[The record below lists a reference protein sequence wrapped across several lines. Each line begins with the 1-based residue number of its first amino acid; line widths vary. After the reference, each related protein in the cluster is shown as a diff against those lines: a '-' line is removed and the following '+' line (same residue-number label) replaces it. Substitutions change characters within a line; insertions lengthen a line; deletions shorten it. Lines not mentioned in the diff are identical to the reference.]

1 MYNKQQKQ
9 LHKSLKIKSIDIS
22 SIDYKYNKYVNT
34 SEDKSFTF
42 KNKQLKI
49 LQNISTDVNNKLP
62 NDSYL
67 LSLKTISGSY
77 YIAEGI
83 QWLQSKTNIYVQHD
97 NADMQD
103 WLLKTAL
110 DRLEDNIF
118 IDEILSINVHKWSYL
133 SELYAKNGQK
143 LHKLYLHGL
152 YKNAIYASAEN
163 WINLLDK
170 QKFNISNSY
179 NIETIPI
186 YKKIIFAKKKINL
199 EQYTKLIKGN
209 IILVHKSAF
218 DFDGLA
224 TLDFD
229 SFLMH
234 VRYDNDQL
242 FFESWSQS
250 MSNNKQDLDDESW
263 DENGE
268 NQAINSDSDS
278 EFDFDIESDSETN
291 EEFEQESEDSTNEE
305 SEYNDENIDDDNHD
319 NHDNH
324 DNQDNEDSAALAE
337 EEQTKHPFANIP
349 VQLSF
354 NLGYIKMPIESI
366 MQLSEGSILELHKDT
381 PAQVIIYANGKEIG
395 SGEVVDISGKLGVQ
409 IIELY

>member
-9 LHKSLKIKSIDIS
+9 LHKSLKINSIDIN

-49 LQNISTDVNNKLP
+49 LQNISTNVNNKLS

-67 LSLKTISGSY
+67 LSLNTVSGSY

-110 DRLEDNIF
+110 ERLEDNIF

-143 LHKLYLHGL
+143 LHKLYVHGL
-152 YKNAIYASAEN
+152 YKNAIYASEEN

-209 IILVHKSAF
+209 ILLVHTSAF

-224 TLDFD
+224 TLNFD

-242 FFESWSQS
+242 FFESWSQN
-250 MSNNKQDLDDESW
+250 MSNNKQELDDESW

-268 NQAINSDSDS
+268 NQAIEGESDFDFDSDS
-278 EFDFDIESDSETN
+278 DFDIES
-291 EEFEQESEDSTNEE
+291 EQKSEDSTDEE
-305 SEYNDENIDDDNHD
+305 SEYSDENIAD
-319 NHDNH
+319 DNH
-324 DNQDNEDSAALAE
+324 DNQDNEDSAELAE
-337 EEQTKHPFANIP
+337 EEPAKHPFANIP

-354 NLGYIKMPIESI
+354 SLGYIKMPIESI

-381 PAQVIIYANGKEIG
+381 TAQVIIYANGKEIG

-409 IIELY
+409 IIELH